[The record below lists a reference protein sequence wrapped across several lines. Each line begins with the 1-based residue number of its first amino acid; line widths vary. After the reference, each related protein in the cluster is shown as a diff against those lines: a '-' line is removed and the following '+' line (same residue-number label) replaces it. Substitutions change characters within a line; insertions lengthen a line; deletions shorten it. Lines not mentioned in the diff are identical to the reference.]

1 MKFLFLILMMSST
14 LTLAKSL
21 MIAPETETSSGCD
34 LEVAGFDEKESFL
47 KFFPLLKEAVR
58 TKDPKKIS
66 PYMLYPFKVNG
77 KTTIKIKDPQE
88 FEAKFK
94 TLFTEKII
102 SVITAQKLEDLFCQY
117 QGVMFGDGEV
127 WVQKIQGKVGISAI
141 NP

>member
-1 MKFLFLILMMSST
+1 MKALILISIFSMSFT
-14 LTLAKSL
+14 FAKSL

-34 LEVAGFDEKESFL
+34 LEVAGFNEKESFL
-47 KFFPLLKEAVR
+47 KFFPLLKEAVK

-66 PYMLYPFKVNG
+66 PFMLYPFKVNG
-77 KTTIKIKDPQE
+77 KTTIKIKNAQE

-94 TLFTEKII
+94 TLITEKII
-102 SVITAQKLEDLFCQY
+102 VVISNQKIEDLFCQY

-127 WVQKIQGKVGISAI
+127 WVQKINGKVGISAI

>member
-1 MKFLFLILMMSST
+1 MKAILLVLIMIMPLSF
-14 LTLAKSL
+14 AKSL
-21 MIAPETETSSGCD
+21 MIAPETENSSGCD
-34 LEVAGFDEKESFL
+34 LEVAGFNEKESFL
-47 KFFPLLKEAVR
+47 KFFPLLKEAVK

-66 PYMLYPFKVNG
+66 PFMLYPFKVNG
-77 KTTIKIKDPQE
+77 KTTIKIKDAQE

-102 SVITAQKLEDLFCQY
+102 AVISNQTIEDLFCQY

-127 WVQKIQGKVGISAI
+127 WVQKINGKVGISAI

>member
-1 MKFLFLILMMSST
+1 MKCLFLILMMSST

-47 KFFPLLKEAVR
+47 KFYPLLKEAVK
-58 TKDPKKIS
+58 TKDPKQIS
-66 PYMLYPFKVNG
+66 PFMLYPFKVNG
-77 KTTIKIKDPQE
+77 KTTVKIKDKHE

-94 TLFTEKII
+94 TLFTDKII